1 VVIEGGRVVSV
12 GGEDAAL
19 PAGERAADLD
29 GRLLLP
35 ALVNAH
41 DVLDAC
47 TLPPLG
53 RPPYPN
59 LYRWIEDAARD
70 GAQHAD
76 AMRPSLADRLLLGGL
91 RNLLAGVAAVVHHEA
106 DHRSLA
112 RDDFPV
118 RVQRRFGF
126 AHSPGL
132 VEKLRQTYRTTDRR
146 IPWFVRAAAGVDEG
160 ARGETLRLAEANVLR
175 QNTVVVHGTA
185 LGADDVRRLAEAGAC
200 VVWCPE
206 IDERLFAAQP
216 PVADLRAA
224 GVPLALGSG
233 SAGEGGRDFGT
244 ALRAARRTGLVTDEE
259 LLQLA
264 TAGGSQ
270 VSRLPSGGPEEGA
283 EADLLVVSSLDDLL
297 AGSRA
302 AVQLVIAGGRP
313 LYGARELL
321 LPLEPGAALVEVD
334 GAPRALVAP
343 LLRRLRAWRPA
354 AGSGPRWLEGVML

>member
-1 VVIEGGRVVSV
+1 M
-12 GGEDAAL
+12 
-19 PAGERAADLD
+19 
-29 GRLLLP
+29 LP

-91 RNLLAGVAAVVHHEA
+91 RNLLAGAAAVVHHEA

-132 VEKLRQTYRTTDRR
+132 VEKLRQAYRTTDRR

-185 LGADDVRRLAEAGAC
+185 LGTDDVRRLAEAGAC

-233 SAGEGGRDFGT
+233 SAGKGGRDFGT
-244 ALRAARRTGLVTDEE
+244 ALRAARRTGFVTDEE
-259 LLQLA
+259 
-264 TAGGSQ
+264 
-270 VSRLPSGGPEEGA
+270 RC
-283 EADLLVVSSLDDLL
+283 SS
-297 AGSRA
+297 
-302 AVQLVIAGGRP
+302 P
-313 LYGARELL
+313 PRE
-321 LPLEPGAALVEVD
+321 
-334 GAPRALVAP
+334 APRC
-343 LLRRLRAWRPA
+343 PA
-354 AGSGPRWLEGVML
+354 CPPAGPRRGPRPTCSSSPASATCSPARAPPCSW